1 MSWDSSP
8 TPPLRGRLAR
18 HLGRLQQSLDGVGE
32 QVRQAVA
39 SAVGRTMAEAVGEA
53 VYEALRPRDGSIY
66 PQPRS
71 SSWYSDRSATSRREW
86 DEPAWRREADASSW
100 RDPYGYDDYDV
111 PRYDD
116 DPELDNTSSPHDQVR
131 ARRWG
136 HAVSAG
142 LQAVAWWLR
151 GHPGQVSLLAALTVG
166 AVAGLTVLAG
176 HASGI
181 AGLVASAL
189 GLAYLLDLVRSASTL
204 LGRSSTP

>member
-18 HLGRLQQSLDGVGE
+18 HLGRLQQSLDVVGE

-53 VYEALRPRDGSIY
+53 VYEALRPRAGSSY

-71 SSWYSDRSATSRREW
+71 SWYSDHSAMGRRDW
-86 DEPAWRREADASSW
+86 DEPAWRREADHSSW
-100 RDPYGYDDYDV
+100 RDAYDDDYED

-116 DPELDNTSSPHDQVR
+116 GDSERDHRSSPHDPLR
-131 ARRWG
+131 ARHWG
-136 HAVSAG
+136 RAVAAG
-142 LQAVAWWLR
+142 LHAAAWWLR
-151 GHPGQVSLLAALTVG
+151 QHPGQVSLLAALTVC
-166 AVAGLTVLAG
+166 AVVGLTVLAG
-176 HASGI
+176 PVSGI

-204 LGRSSTP
+204 LRRDSTL